1 MRLYAD
7 AHADTFY
14 EAALHGLDPAREDS
28 PLHINLAR
36 MRAQNQCVQVC
47 SVFTPAR
54 YYGSEATAF
63 AHKIIDCIEA
73 SARALPDE
81 WVLARNGRLSVADF
95 RLEETTSPL
104 QDDEGR
110 DVQSKIQNR
119 KSKIALIPWLE
130 GASPLAGDLDL
141 LDVFRSRGVRGIGL
155 THNHRNE
162 VADGCGCAEPRRGLT
177 DFGRA
182 LIEKMEALHVAVDC
196 AHLPQPAFGEVMAMV
211 NRPPCISHTGCRA
224 LVKITRN
231 ADDEMLRAIAQRDGF
246 VGIDFYPGHVLEN
259 AFAQGARRATCEDVA
274 AHVLHAI
281 NVCGVEHVGF
291 GSDFDGF
298 NDTCEDLRH
307 LGDLTNLE
315 RTLRKQ
321 GLNDAAL
328 ERVFGLNL
336 LEYLARTIQ
345 SPGDRAEVTLPAA
358 GIATA

>member
-14 EAALHGLDPAREDS
+14 EAALHGFDPAREDT

-36 MRAQNQCVQVC
+36 MRAQNQRVQVC

-54 YYGSEATAF
+54 YCGSEATAF

-73 SARALPDE
+73 HVKARPDAFAIGKDGDSS
-81 WVLARNGRLSVADF
+81 LQGQ
-95 RLEETTSPL
+95 SP
-104 QDDEGR
+104 
-110 DVQSKIQNR
+110 
-119 KSKIALIPWLE
+119 IALIPWLE

-177 DFGRA
+177 EFGRT

-196 AHLPQPAFGEVMAMV
+196 AHLPQPAFGEVMAMI

-274 AHVLHAI
+274 AQVLHAI

>member
-14 EAALHGLDPAREDS
+14 EAALHGFDPAREDT

-36 MRAQNQCVQVC
+36 MRAQNQRVQVC

-54 YYGSEATAF
+54 YCGSEATAF

-73 SARALPDE
+73 HVKARPD
-81 WVLARNGRLSVADF
+81 AFAIGKDGD
-95 RLEETTSPL
+95 SPL
-104 QDDEGR
+104 QG
-110 DVQSKIQNR
+110 QSP
-119 KSKIALIPWLE
+119 IALIPWLE

-177 DFGRA
+177 EFGRA

-196 AHLPQPAFGEVMAMV
+196 AHLPQPAFGEVMAMI

>member
-14 EAALHGLDPAREDS
+14 EAALNGFDPASDDS
-28 PLHINLAR
+28 PLHINLTR

-54 YYGSEATAF
+54 YCGSEATAF
-63 AHKIIDCIEA
+63 AHRILDCIDA
-73 SARALPDE
+73 NVKARPDAFA
-81 WVLARNGRLSVADF
+81 VGDSPRGGLSPI
-95 RLEETTSPL
+95 T
-104 QDDEGR
+104 
-110 DVQSKIQNR
+110 
-119 KSKIALIPWLE
+119 LIPWLE
-130 GASPLAGDLDL
+130 GASPLAGDLAL
-141 LDVFRSRGVRGIGL
+141 LDAFYARGVRGIGL

-162 VADGCGCAEPRRGLT
+162 VADGCGCAEPRNGLT
-177 DFGRA
+177 RFGLA
-182 LIEKMEALHVAVDC
+182 LVERMEELHVAVDC
-196 AHLPQPAFGEVMAMV
+196 AHLPQPAFGEVMEQIK
-211 NRPPCISHTGCRA
+211 RPPCISHTGCRA

-231 ADDEMLRAIAQRDGF
+231 ADDDMLRAIAQRDGF
-246 VGIDFYPGHVLEN
+246 IGIDFYPGHVLEN
-259 AFAQGARRATCEDVA
+259 AFAQGTRRAACDDVA

-307 LGDLTNLE
+307 LGDLPNLE
-315 RTLRKQ
+315 RALRAR

-336 LEYLARTIQ
+336 LAYLERAITPVRT
-345 SPGDRAEVTLPAA
+345 PEPAA
-358 GIATA
+358 

>member
-14 EAALHGLDPAREDS
+14 EAALHGFDPAREDT

-36 MRAQNQCVQVC
+36 MRAQNQRVQVC

-54 YYGSEATAF
+54 YCGSEATAF

-73 SARALPDE
+73 HVKARPD
-81 WVLARNGRLSVADF
+81 AFAIGKDGD
-95 RLEETTSPL
+95 SPL
-104 QDDEGR
+104 QG
-110 DVQSKIQNR
+110 QSP
-119 KSKIALIPWLE
+119 IALIPWLE

-162 VADGCGCAEPRRGLT
+162 VADGCGCAEPRLGLT
-177 DFGRA
+177 EFGRA

-196 AHLPQPAFGEVMAMV
+196 AHLPQPAFGEVMAMI

-281 NVCGVEHVGF
+281 NVCGVERVGF

-336 LEYLARTIQ
+336 LEYLGRTLDGALDCAHAKAQ
-345 SPGDRAEVTLPAA
+345 RREVAQRA
-358 GIATA
+358 